1 MEKNSTLKSS
11 LKSFL
16 SNLWDLIL
24 VNILWIVCSLPVIT
38 MGPATCAAYSVMLK
52 TVDDETVPTAR
63 EFFRAF
69 KDNFVKGLLLG
80 LIGLGMMLLIAADL
94 WFAVNTGG
102 DMGTGY
108 FIISG
113 ILGVL
118 FFIYIV
124 YVFPLQARFDNTIGG
139 HIKNAFKLAVIAPG
153 KTLLMILIYALL
165 PLSILVLP
173 RVAVYYLGWFYL
185 LFMVSLPVF
194 MNSRILMK
202 IFSSLT
208 GEKKDES

>member
-1 MEKNSTLKSS
+1 MEKSSTLKSS

-124 YVFPLQARFDNTIGG
+124 YVFPLQARFWTNW
-139 HIKNAFKLAVIAPG
+139 
-153 KTLLMILIYALL
+153 Y
-165 PLSILVLP
+165 
-173 RVAVYYLGWFYL
+173 
-185 LFMVSLPVF
+185 
-194 MNSRILMK
+194 
-202 IFSSLT
+202 SSWC
-208 GEKKDES
+208 